1 MARPFEVRKEIEL
14 DATPEEVWEA
24 IATGPGI
31 DAWFMGTNEVEPR
44 EGGAVRMT
52 LPGWTLESTVS
63 VWDPPKRLLTETA
76 KGEDGRFMAFEYI
89 IEGREGGSTVLRF
102 VHSGF
107 LPDDE
112 WETEYEALKTGDPAY
127 LQKLAEYLKYF
138 RGRTAVPVS
147 AYGPQVDR
155 ERAWAVFKDA
165 LGLTGEIAEG
175 DQVRFST
182 EGLPPIEGVVD
193 YVSPDFLGVR
203 TSDGLYRFIHGFD
216 GTIVLGHHIYS
227 DVDQKE
233 TEQAWQSWVERA
245 FA

>member
-63 VWDPPKRLLTETA
+63 VWDPPRRLLTETD

-89 IEGREGGSTVLRF
+89 IEGREGASTVLRF

-107 LPDDE
+107 LPDDD

-147 AYGPQVDR
+147 AFGPQVDR

-175 DQVRFST
+175 DQVRFT
-182 EGLPPIEGVVD
+182 TGGLPPLEGVVD

-203 TSDGLYRFIHGFD
+203 TSDGLYRFIHGLG
-216 GTIVLGHHIYS
+216 GTIVLGHHIFS
-227 DVDQKE
+227 GVDQQA
-233 TEQAWQSWVERA
+233 TERAWQSWVERA